1 MKYCSKE
8 RYSMR
13 NPKAILPGLIVA
25 GLVGFLFFQHTGAL
39 KAETPSIFP
48 ELQKFTD
55 CLDLIEKYYVEEVK
69 PSALIEGA
77 IKGMTSTLDPHS
89 TYLSKEDYK
98 EMQIS
103 TSGSFGGLGIELGL
117 RDGQLT
123 VITPIEG
130 TPAFQAGIRPGDRIL
145 KIDMTSTT
153 DMTLEEAVK
162 ILRGPK
168 GTKVTLTIGRDS
180 AEKPL
185 EVTITRAIIHIQSV
199 ISQMLEPGYGYIKIR
214 NFQVDTSEA
223 VRKAMQGM
231 LKSGTL
237 KGLVLDLRYNPGGL
251 LDQAIAVSDLF
262 LSEGKIVYT
271 DGRRPEDRLEYL
283 AHKEGTFNSF
293 PIVVIING
301 GTASAAEIVSGA
313 LQDNNRA
320 IIVGVKSFGK
330 ASVQT
335 IRPLSDGSA
344 LKLTIARYYT
354 PSGRSIQAKG
364 IEPDVAVE
372 QKVASQ
378 ESTQT
383 FIREKDL
390 KSHLEPTGA
399 EPAEQ
404 GDAPSGPVNL
414 ERDFQLKYGLDMLKT
429 WEVFHRM
436 KKAA

>member
-1 MKYCSKE
+1 
-8 RYSMR
+8 MR
-13 NPKAILPGLIVA
+13 NTKAILPGLMVA
-25 GLVGFLFFQHTGAL
+25 VFMGLLFLQHTDAL
-39 KAETPSIFP
+39 NAETPSIFP

-55 CLDLIEKYYVEEVK
+55 CLDLIEKHYVDEVE
-69 PSALIEGA
+69 PSTLIEGA

-89 TYLSKEDYK
+89 AYLTKEDYR

-130 TPAFQAGIRPGDRIL
+130 TPAFKAGILPGDRIL
-145 KIDMTSTT
+145 KIDSTPT
-153 DMTLEEAVK
+153 LDMTLEEAVK
-162 ILRGPK
+162 VLRGPK
-168 GTKVTLTIGRDS
+168 GTKVTLTLGRED
-180 AEKPL
+180 AEKPI

-223 VRKAMQGM
+223 VRKVMQGM
-231 LKSGTL
+231 LKSGSL
-237 KGLVLDLRYNPGGL
+237 RGLVLDLRYNPGGL

-262 LSEGKIVYT
+262 LSKGKIVYT
-271 DGRRPEDRLEYL
+271 DGRKAEDRVEYT
-283 AHKEGTFNSF
+283 ARKEGSFDGF
-293 PIVVIING
+293 PIVVLING

-320 IIVGVKSFGK
+320 VIVGVRSFGK

-364 IEPDVAVE
+364 IEPDVVVE
-372 QKVASQ
+372 QMLASQ
-378 ESTQT
+378 DATQM

-390 KSHLEPTGA
+390 KSHLSPKRE

-404 GDAPSGPVNL
+404 GEATTGPVNL
-414 ERDFQLKYGLDMLKT
+414 EKDYQLKYGLDLLKT
-429 WEVFHRM
+429 WEVFH
-436 KKAA
+436 KVDKAA

>member
-1 MKYCSKE
+1 
-8 RYSMR
+8 
-13 NPKAILPGLIVA
+13 
-25 GLVGFLFFQHTGAL
+25 
-39 KAETPSIFP
+39 
-48 ELQKFTD
+48 
-55 CLDLIEKYYVEEVK
+55 VEEVTPGK
-69 PSALIEGA
+69 LIEGA

-103 TSGSFGGLGIELGL
+103 TTGSFGGLGIELGL
-117 RDGQLT
+117 RDSQLT

-130 TPAFQAGIRPGDRIL
+130 TPAFKAGIRPGDRIL
-145 KIDMTSTT
+145 KIDSTATT
-153 DMTLEEAVK
+153 DMSLEEAVK
-162 ILRGPK
+162 LLRGPK
-168 GTKVTLTIGRDS
+168 GSKVTLTIGRES
-180 AEKPL
+180 EEKPI
-185 EVTITRAIIHIQSV
+185 EVTITRAIIHIDSV
-199 ISQMLEPGYGYIKIR
+199 ISQMLEPGYGYIRVR
-214 NFQVDTSEA
+214 NFQVDTSDA

-231 LKSGTL
+231 LKAGTL

-262 LSEGKIVYT
+262 LNDGKIVYT
-271 DGRRPEDRLEYL
+271 DGRKPEDRVEYK
-283 AHKEGTFNSF
+283 AHKEGTYNGF

-320 IIVGVKSFGK
+320 VIVGVRSFGK

-335 IRPLSDGSA
+335 IRPLQDGSA

-364 IEPDVAVE
+364 IEPDVVVE

-378 ESTQT
+378 ETTQT
-383 FIREKDL
+383 FVREKDL
-390 KSHLEPTGA
+390 RMHLEPKGD
-399 EPAEQ
+399 EPADQ
-404 GDAPSGPVNL
+404 GDIPGGQVNL
-414 ERDFQLKYGLDMLKT
+414 EKDFQLKYGLDMLKT
-429 WEVFHRM
+429 WEVFHRV

>member
-1 MKYCSKE
+1 
-8 RYSMR
+8 MR
-13 NPKAILPGLIVA
+13 NTKAILPGLIVA
-25 GLVGFLFFQHTGAL
+25 GLVGFLVLQHTGTL
-39 KAETPSIFP
+39 NAETPAIFP

-55 CLDLIEKYYVEEVK
+55 CLDLIEKYYVDDVK
-69 PSALIEGA
+69 PETLIEGA

-89 TYLSKEDYK
+89 TYLTREDYK

-103 TSGSFGGLGIELGL
+103 TTGSFGGLGIELGL
-117 RDGQLT
+117 REGQLT

-130 TPAFQAGIRPGDRIL
+130 TPAFKAGILPGDRIL
-145 KIDMTSTT
+145 KIDAASTA

-168 GTKVTLTIGRDS
+168 GSKVTLTIGRESVD
-180 AEKPL
+180 KPL
-185 EVTITRAIIHIQSV
+185 EITITRAIIHIESV
-199 ISQMLEPGYGYIKIR
+199 ISQMLEPGYGYIRIR
-214 NFQVDTSEA
+214 NFQVDTSES
-223 VRKAMQGM
+223 VRKAMQTM
-231 LKSGTL
+231 LKAGPL

-262 LSEGKIVYT
+262 LNGGKIVYT
-271 DGRRPEDRLEYL
+271 DGRKPEDRAEYL
-283 AHKEGTFNSF
+283 AHKEGTYTGF

-320 IIVGVKSFGK
+320 IIVGVRSFGK

-364 IEPDVAVE
+364 IDPDVVVE

-378 ESTQT
+378 ETTQT

-390 KSHLEPTGA
+390 KSHLEPKGE
-399 EPAEQ
+399 EPADQ
-404 GDAPSGPVNL
+404 GDTPIGPVNL
-414 ERDFQLKYGLDMLKT
+414 EKDYQLKYGLDMLKA
-429 WEVFHRM
+429 WEVFSRV

>member
-1 MKYCSKE
+1 
-8 RYSMR
+8 MR
-13 NPKAILPGLIVA
+13 ITKTILPGLVVA
-25 GLVGFLFFQHTGAL
+25 VLVGFLSLQHTDAL
-39 KAETPSIFP
+39 NAEAPGIFP

-55 CLDLIEKYYVEEVK
+55 CLDLIEKYYVEDVSPTK
-69 PSALIEGA
+69 LIEGA

-89 TYLSKEDYK
+89 SYLSKEDYK

-103 TSGSFGGLGIELGL
+103 TTGSFGGLGIELGL
-117 RDGQLT
+117 RDNQLT

-130 TPAFQAGIRPGDRIL
+130 TPAFKAGIRPGDRIL
-145 KIDMTSTT
+145 KIDATATT

-168 GTKVTLTIGRDS
+168 GTSVTLTIGRES

-185 EVTITRAIIHIQSV
+185 EITITRAIIHIDSV
-199 ISQMLEPGYGYIKIR
+199 LSQMIEPGYGYIRIR

-223 VRKAMQGM
+223 VRMALQTMVKQAN
-231 LKSGTL
+231 L

-262 LSEGKIVYT
+262 LNEGKIVYT
-271 DGRRPEDRLEYL
+271 DGRKPEDRVEYS
-283 AHKEGTFNSF
+283 ARKEGTFNGF
-293 PIVVIING
+293 PIVAIING
-301 GTASAAEIVSGA
+301 GTASAAEIVAGA

-320 IIVGVKSFGK
+320 IIVGVRSFGK

-335 IRPLSDGSA
+335 VRPLNDGSA

-364 IEPDVAVE
+364 IEPDVEVE
-372 QKVASQ
+372 QKVATQ
-378 ESTQT
+378 ESTQQ

-390 KSHLEPTGA
+390 KLHLEPKKET
-399 EPAEQ
+399 PADQ
-404 GDAPSGPVNL
+404 GESSSGPVNL
-414 ERDFQLKYGLDMLKT
+414 DRDYQLKYGLDLLKT
-429 WEVFHRM
+429 WEVFQRV

>member
-1 MKYCSKE
+1 
-8 RYSMR
+8 MR
-13 NPKAILPGLIVA
+13 NMKAILPGILVA
-25 GLVGFLFFQHTGAL
+25 VFMGLLFLQHTDAL
-39 KAETPSIFP
+39 NAETPSIFP

-55 CLDLIEKYYVEEVK
+55 CLDLIEKYYVDEVQ
-69 PSALIEGA
+69 PSSLIEGA

-89 TYLSKEDYK
+89 AYLSKEDYK

-130 TPAFQAGIRPGDRIL
+130 TPAFKAGILPGDRIL
-145 KIDMTSTT
+145 KIDSTPT
-153 DMTLEEAVK
+153 LDMTLEEAVK
-162 ILRGPK
+162 VLRGPK
-168 GTKVTLTIGRDS
+168 GTKVTLTLGREE
-180 AEKPL
+180 AEKPI

-199 ISQMLEPGYGYIKIR
+199 ISQTLEPGYGYIKIR

-223 VRKAMQGM
+223 VRKVMQGM
-231 LKSGTL
+231 LKSGPL
-237 KGLVLDLRYNPGGL
+237 RGLVLDLRYNPGGL

-271 DGRRPEDRLEYL
+271 DGRKAEDRLEYT
-283 AHKEGTFNSF
+283 ARKEGSFDGF
-293 PIVVIING
+293 PIVVLING

-320 IIVGVKSFGK
+320 VIVGVRSFGK

-364 IEPDVAVE
+364 IEPDVVVE
-372 QKVASQ
+372 QQVASQ
-378 ESTQT
+378 DATQQ

-390 KSHLEPTGA
+390 KSHLSPKREEPSDPGEAT
-399 EPAEQ
+399 
-404 GDAPSGPVNL
+404 SGPVNL
-414 ERDFQLKYGLDMLKT
+414 EKDYQLKYGLDMLKT
-429 WEVFHRM
+429 WEVFHKV

>member
-1 MKYCSKE
+1 
-8 RYSMR
+8 MR
-13 NPKAILPGLIVA
+13 NMKAILPGLIVA
-25 GLVGFLFFQHTGAL
+25 GLVGLLLLQHTEAL
-39 KAETPSIFP
+39 NAETPGIFP

-55 CLDLIEKYYVEEVK
+55 CLDLIDKYYVEEVTPGK
-69 PSALIEGA
+69 LIEGA

-103 TSGSFGGLGIELGL
+103 TTGSFGGLGIELGL
-117 RDGQLT
+117 RDSQLT

-130 TPAFQAGIRPGDRIL
+130 TPAFKAGIRPGDRIL
-145 KIDMTSTT
+145 KIDSTATT
-153 DMTLEEAVK
+153 DMSLEEAVK
-162 ILRGPK
+162 LLRGPK
-168 GTKVTLTIGRDS
+168 GSKVTLTIGRES
-180 AEKPL
+180 EEKPI
-185 EVTITRAIIHIQSV
+185 EVTITRAIIHIDSV
-199 ISQMLEPGYGYIKIR
+199 ISQTLEPGYGYIRIR
-214 NFQVDTSEA
+214 NFQVDTSDA

-231 LKSGTL
+231 LKAGTL

-262 LSEGKIVYT
+262 LNDGKIVYT
-271 DGRRPEDRLEYL
+271 DGRKPEDRVEYK
-283 AHKEGTFNSF
+283 AHKEGTYNGF

-320 IIVGVKSFGK
+320 VIVGVRSFGK

-335 IRPLSDGSA
+335 IRPLQDGSA

-364 IEPDVAVE
+364 IEPDVVVE

-378 ESTQT
+378 ETTQT
-383 FIREKDL
+383 FVREKDL
-390 KSHLEPTGA
+390 RMHLEPKGDESA
-399 EPAEQ
+399 DQ
-404 GDAPSGPVNL
+404 GDIPGGQVNL
-414 ERDFQLKYGLDMLKT
+414 EKDFQLKYGLDMLKT
-429 WEVFHRM
+429 WEVFHRV

>member
-1 MKYCSKE
+1 
-8 RYSMR
+8 MR
-13 NPKAILPGLIVA
+13 NTKAILPGLIVA
-25 GLVGFLFFQHTGAL
+25 GLVGFLLLQQSDAL
-39 KAETPSIFP
+39 NAETSSIFP

-55 CLDLIEKYYVEEVK
+55 CLDLIEKYYVDDVK
-69 PSALIEGA
+69 PDTLVEGA

-89 TYLSKEDYK
+89 TYLTKEDYK

-103 TSGSFGGLGIELGL
+103 TTGSFGGLGIELGL
-117 RDGQLT
+117 REGQLT

-130 TPAFQAGIRPGDRIL
+130 TPAFKAGIMPGDRIL
-145 KIDMTSTT
+145 KIDSTVTT

-168 GTKVTLTIGRDS
+168 GTKVTLTIGRES
-180 AEKPL
+180 AEKPM
-185 EVTITRAIIHIQSV
+185 EITITRAIIHIDSV
-199 ISQMLEPGYGYIKIR
+199 ISQMLEPGYGYIRIR

-231 LKSGTL
+231 LKAGAV
-237 KGLVLDLRYNPGGL
+237 KGLILDLRYNPGGL

-262 LSEGKIVYT
+262 LNEGKIVYT
-271 DGRRPEDRLEYL
+271 DGRKPEDRVEYM
-283 AHKEGTFNSF
+283 AHKEGTYNGF

-320 IIVGVKSFGK
+320 IIVGVRSFGK

-364 IEPDVAVE
+364 IEPDVVVE
-372 QKVASQ
+372 QKIAAQ
-378 ESTQT
+378 ETTQT

-390 KSHLEPTGA
+390 KSHLEPRGE
-399 EPAEQ
+399 EPADQ
-404 GDAPSGPVNL
+404 GDAPGGPVNL
-414 ERDFQLKYGLDMLKT
+414 EKDYQLKYGLDMLKT

>member
-1 MKYCSKE
+1 
-8 RYSMR
+8 MR
-13 NPKAILPGLIVA
+13 NMKAILPGLIVA
-25 GLVGFLFFQHTGAL
+25 GLVGLLLLQHTEIL
-39 KAETPSIFP
+39 NAETPGIFP

-55 CLDLIEKYYVEEVK
+55 CLDLIDKYYVEEVTPGK
-69 PSALIEGA
+69 LIEGA

-103 TSGSFGGLGIELGL
+103 TTGSFGGLGIELGL
-117 RDGQLT
+117 RDSQLT

-130 TPAFQAGIRPGDRIL
+130 TPAFKAGIRPGDRIL
-145 KIDMTSTT
+145 KIDSTATT
-153 DMTLEEAVK
+153 DMSLEEAVK
-162 ILRGPK
+162 LLRGPK
-168 GTKVTLTIGRDS
+168 GSKVTLTIGRES
-180 AEKPL
+180 EEKPI
-185 EVTITRAIIHIQSV
+185 EVTITRAIIHIDSV
-199 ISQMLEPGYGYIKIR
+199 ISQMLEPGYGYIRVR
-214 NFQVDTSEA
+214 NFQVDTSDA

-231 LKSGTL
+231 LKAGTL

-262 LSEGKIVYT
+262 LNDGKIVYT
-271 DGRRPEDRLEYL
+271 DGRKPEDRVEYK
-283 AHKEGTFNSF
+283 AHKEGTYNGF

-320 IIVGVKSFGK
+320 VIVGVRSFGK

-335 IRPLSDGSA
+335 IRPLQDGSA

-364 IEPDVAVE
+364 IEPDVVVE

-378 ESTQT
+378 ETTQT
-383 FIREKDL
+383 FVREKDL
-390 KSHLEPTGA
+390 RMHLEPKGD
-399 EPAEQ
+399 EPADQ
-404 GDAPSGPVNL
+404 GDIPGGQVNL
-414 ERDFQLKYGLDMLKT
+414 EKDFQLKYGLDMLKT
-429 WEVFHRM
+429 WEVFHRV